1 MLLFP
6 DMLHKTAN
14 PCACTASS
22 KQYLFPSQMPDIL
35 GPRHQI
41 SGAGIPLLGI
51 LHLKKP
57 SLTLAPLAVKPT
69 NRENRA
75 REKIWSPP
83 KGSFESMRHQA
94 THPRTPVFRGAWTQ
108 QHVGLA
114 LSGDFCVIGVLCQGF
129 RRDAA
134 DLGACLTPC
143 EEYVATRSSI
153 EIRSDPRAAL
163 FSSS

>member
-1 MLLFP
+1 MPPRVSQRCSFQTCSTRPPIPVPALLPRNNTFSRLKCQTFLVR
-6 DMLHKTAN
+6 DTKSAGQGY
-14 PCACTASS
+14 PCWA
-22 KQYLFPSQMPDIL
+22 
-35 GPRHQI
+35 
-41 SGAGIPLLGI
+41 SGAP
-51 LHLKKP
+51 
-57 SLTLAPLAVKPT
+57 PT
-69 NRENRA
+69 
-75 REKIWSPP
+75 
-83 KGSFESMRHQA
+83 GSFESMRHQA
-94 THPRTPVFRGAWTQ
+94 THPRTPVFWGAWTQ